1 MTYNVFS
8 GTLNPTQSINQ
19 SLTIIPASI
28 ACCMS
33 SSTNDCMLLASDL
46 FNISVICE
54 CRWRCYAELVDWL
67 VSDVYGTV
75 TVDVVGEATRSIG
88 LHAG

>member
-1 MTYNVFS
+1 
-8 GTLNPTQSINQ
+8 
-19 SLTIIPASI
+19 
-28 ACCMS
+28 
-33 SSTNDCMLLASDL
+33 MLLASDL